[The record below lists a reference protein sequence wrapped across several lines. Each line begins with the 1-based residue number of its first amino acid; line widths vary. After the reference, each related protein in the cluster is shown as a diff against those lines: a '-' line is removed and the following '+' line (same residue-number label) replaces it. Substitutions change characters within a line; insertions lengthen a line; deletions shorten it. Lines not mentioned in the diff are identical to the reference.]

1 MFTSFVFS
9 FLLLLFS
16 CSCIIEKC
24 HAMSEEASSRLSI
37 RIVII
42 PSLCVCCLS
51 RAARLRG
58 EKKMAVLSG
67 AREREE
73 QQRRLE
79 REKKCFFSFFIHGAF
94 CVKKK
99 TKRKGLQQ
107 RNRWALAN
115 EEPRRETEILP
126 FFHIIFSSRRRS
138 KTSRAYTFTHT
149 ELHIHCLLCVSVCTY
164 RCILSDS
171 TKRLGSRERERD
183 DSSLIFIFFFF
194 SYTAGFSSPVFSS
207 SNRGNI
213 AVVPPSLT

>member
-9 FLLLLFS
+9 FLLFLFS

-79 REKKCFFSFFIHGAF
+79 RKKNVSSPSSSTGSF
-94 CVKKK
+94 VW
-99 TKRKGLQQ
+99 KRR
-107 RNRWALAN
+107 RNAKASS
-115 EEPRRETEILP
+115 RETGGPWRMKNPEERPRSFHSFTLYSHPVEGQRHHAPIHSHTQSYTSTVSYVCLYVHTDVFCPILP
-126 FFHIIFSSRRRS
+126 S
-138 KTSRAYTFTHT
+138 A
-149 ELHIHCLLCVSVCTY
+149 SV
-164 RCILSDS
+164 
-171 TKRLGSRERERD
+171 REREREREMTRR
-183 DSSLIFIFFFF
+183 LFL
-194 SYTAGFSSPVFSS
+194 FSS
-207 SNRGNI
+207 SFHT
-213 AVVPPSLT
+213 PPVSPRPSFLHQTAGISQ